1 MRTHHLSNVLRLGVK
16 ELRSF
21 AADPVLVLLI
31 LYAFSFAIY
40 TVATG
45 LNYDVER
52 AAVAIVDEDR
62 SALSRRIGASILEP
76 TFRPPVAITA
86 ADIDAAMDSGRFV
99 FVVEIP
105 PRFEADVLA
114 GRRPS
119 IQINIDATAMTLAG
133 NGAAYLQNIIQQEV
147 LGYLQEKGQ
156 GSPAQ
161 SANLVARVK
170 FNPNV
175 QSPRFTSVMQIINNI
190 TLLTVILAG
199 AALIRER
206 EHGTIEHLLVMPV
219 TPAEIMVAKIWANG
233 LVIVTAAILS
243 LLLVVQGF
251 LQVPIAGSLGLFI
264 AGAVLYQ
271 FSVTALGIL
280 LATFTRSMPQLAL
293 LSIPIL
299 IAMNLLSGSTTPLES
314 MPVWLQYVMS
324 ISPSTYFVS
333 FAQAVLYR
341 GADIGTVWP
350 QMIALTAIGAAFFGL
365 ALWRFRG
372 ALARVQ

>member
-1 MRTHHLSNVLRLGVK
+1 MRANFLSNALRLGVK

-21 AADPVLVLLI
+21 GADPVLVLLI
-31 LYAFSFAIY
+31 LYSFTFAIY

-76 TFRPPVAITA
+76 TFRPPVDIA
-86 ADIDAAMDSGRFV
+86 ATDIDAAMDHGRFV
-99 FVVEIP
+99 FVIEIP

-114 GRRPS
+114 GRHPS
-119 IQINIDATAMTLAG
+119 VQINIDATAMTIAG
-133 NGAAYLQNIIQQEV
+133 NGTAFLQNIILQEV
-147 LGYLQEKGQ
+147 LSYLQEKGYA
-156 GSPAQ
+156 GAAQ
-161 SANLVARVK
+161 PANLIARVK

-190 TLLTVILAG
+190 TLLTVILSG

-233 LVIVTAAILS
+233 LVIVAAAILS
-243 LLLVVQGF
+243 LLLIVQGL

-280 LATFTRSMPQLAL
+280 LATFTASMPQLAL

-299 IAMNLLSGSTTPLES
+299 IAMNLLSGNTTPLES
-314 MPVWLQYVMS
+314 MPAWLQYVMS

-341 GADIGTVWP
+341 GADIGAVWP
-350 QMIALTAIGAAFFGL
+350 QMIALTAIGVAFFGI

-372 ALARVQ
+372 ALARV

>member
-1 MRTHHLSNVLRLGVK
+1 MRAGFLSNTLRLGVK

-21 AADPVLVLLI
+21 AADPVLALLI

-76 TFRPPVAITA
+76 SFRPPVDIA
-86 ADIDAAMDSGRFV
+86 ASDLDAAMDRGQFV
-99 FVVEIP
+99 FVIEIP

-114 GRRPS
+114 GRQPS
-119 IQINIDATAMTLAG
+119 VQIDIDATAMTQAG
-133 NGAAYLQNIIQQEV
+133 NGATFLQNIIRQEV
-147 LGYLQEKGQ
+147 LGFLAEKGQ
-156 GSPAQ
+156 AGLAAP
-161 SANLVARVK
+161 ANLVTRVK

-175 QSPRFTSVMQIINNI
+175 KSPRFTSVMQIINNI
-190 TLLTVILAG
+190 TLLTVILSG

-219 TPAEIMVAKIWANG
+219 TPVEIMVAKIWANG

-243 LLLVVQGF
+243 LLLIVRGV
-251 LQVPIAGSLGLFI
+251 LDVPIAGSLGLFI

-280 LATFTRSMPQLAL
+280 LATFTASMPQLAL

-299 IAMNLLSGSTTPLES
+299 IAMNLLSGSTTPVES
-314 MPVWLQYVMS
+314 MPVWLQNVMS

-350 QMIALTAIGAAFFGL
+350 QIAALTAIGIAFFSI

-372 ALARVQ
+372 ALARLQ